1 MSTVP
6 DHGLKELVPVFGP
19 EALGVGAH
27 GSFYAGL
34 ERLGSSGDLKARL
47 LLSALSHFAAK
58 GYDGVQVKEVAEEA
72 GVSKPTLYYHFGS
85 KEGLF
90 RQLCLVALAGMAVR
104 RYFPKLAAWTGGRVV
119 GLAGLAMTLA
129 AVVLLAVNWHVV
141 LEVRWQ
147 GIAALALLILM
158 ALIIGHLVGGPKEED
173 RSALA
178 VACAT
183 RHIGVAVAV
192 ATSLPGARTAVV
204 ISIYIAISVAITLP
218 YTRWRRVVAGRH
230 GAPLK

>member
-19 EALGVGAH
+19 AALGVGAH

-34 ERLGSSGDLKARL
+34 ERLGNSGDLKARL

-104 RYFPKLAAWTGGRVV
+104 IQAMVEPF
-119 GLAGLAMTLA
+119 LAGPVETPEAREA
-129 AVVLLAVNWHVV
+129 ACLQLSRDYLGMLLESQEFTGLILRSIAVPSPDSSFRDLMPLVERGLSPLGLFMDHVFHTGLERARKEVLLFTS
-141 LEVRWQ
+141 
-147 GIAALALLILM
+147 
-158 ALIIGHLVGGPKEED
+158 LVGSLVEEKLRD
-173 RSALA
+173 PQYQITDDE
-178 VACAT
+178 VQWVT
-183 RHIGVAVAV
+183 RRWLHGVQ
-192 ATSLPGARTAVV
+192 G
-204 ISIYIAISVAITLP
+204 
-218 YTRWRRVVAGRH
+218 
-230 GAPLK
+230 